1 MRYKNNLYEGKTYEC
16 KIKAIEHMFV
26 GSDAV
31 RGAVQHLDGV
41 APGSCDG
48 CDCRTEY
55 YYSASVCPQRPV
67 PILHPDTSTRDTT
80 VQPTTASTHQPAKS
94 FTSTATQV
102 EPSTA
107 DAATAARP
115 LPPPLLSAPSI
126 STLELARRVEQSF
139 HSHPLAPTDAILS
152 NVQRSFIDTT
162 PASETCSTNLAIDFG
177 AELLRLTADRVLRE
191 LQARFA
197 DLTHLDHNMT
207 TAILRYIFEE
217 LDIWRRRP
225 ERSSSSV
232 PYNLI

>member
-1 MRYKNNLYEGKTYEC
+1 MN
-16 KIKAIEHMFV
+16 
-26 GSDAV
+26 V
-31 RGAVQHLDGV
+31 RSRLLSICLSG
-41 APGSCDG
+41 
-48 CDCRTEY
+48 
-55 YYSASVCPQRPV
+55 
-67 PILHPDTSTRDTT
+67 
-80 VQPTTASTHQPAKS
+80 
-94 FTSTATQV
+94 ATQFAG
-102 EPSTA
+102 PSNTWMA
-107 DAATAARP
+107 SLPDLATVATVRLNTTTQPRSAPSDLYLSCIQTRRRVIQLFSRRPHQLTNQRNPSRRRRHKWSRRRRMRAAVAARP

-126 STLELARRVEQSF
+126 STLELARQVEQSF

-177 AELLRLTADRVLRE
+177 AELLRLTADRLLRE